1 VCGDRVSRN
10 SLTRNIRFP
19 AGGYN
24 LSNSKS
30 IVLYVQLM
38 LTHEKVEFLGS
49 EIMQNLLSV
58 TVHLPAL
65 QNIWSLQNIILP
77 LYMALP

>member
-1 VCGDRVSRN
+1 VGARVSRN

-19 AGGYN
+19 AGSYN
-24 LSNSKS
+24 LSNSKI

-38 LTHEKVEFLGS
+38 LTHEKVEILGS

-65 QNIWSLQNIILP
+65 QNMVS
-77 LYMALP
+77 YKT